1 MAKESAGLLMYRFRD
16 NTLEV
21 LLAHPGGPVWMHKDA
36 GAWSIPKGEI
46 LPGEAALDAA
56 KREFFEET
64 GIRPQGTFLELRPVR
79 LKSGKLIRAWAF
91 ESDCDPKLCTS
102 NSFKM
107 EWPPKSGKFEEYPEA
122 DRFEFS
128 TPDEAREK
136 LNPGQIPLV
145 QELKE
150 LVSPGGKGAAG
161 A

>member
-21 LLAHPGGPVWMHKDA
+21 LLAHPGGPVWKHKDA

-46 LPGEAALDAA
+46 LPGEPALEAA

-64 GIRPQGTFLELRPVR
+64 GIRPKGTFLELRPVR
-79 LKSGKLIRAWAF
+79 LKSAKLVSAWAF
-91 ESDCDPKLCTS
+91 ESDCDPTLCAS

-107 EWPPKSGKFEEYPEA
+107 EWPPKSGRFVEYPEA
-122 DRFEFS
+122 DRFEFF

-150 LVSPGGKGAAG
+150 LVIPGRKGAAG